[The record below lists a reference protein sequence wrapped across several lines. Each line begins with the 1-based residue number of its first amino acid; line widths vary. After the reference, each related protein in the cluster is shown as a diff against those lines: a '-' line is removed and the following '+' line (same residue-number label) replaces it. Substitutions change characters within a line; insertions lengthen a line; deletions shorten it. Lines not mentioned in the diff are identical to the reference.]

1 MKINQTEYIVN
12 SQASN
17 EYEILIPPKLNLR
30 TTRRMINFDKV
41 ISLCDENAKTPF
53 LIWHQIPRKNLPY
66 FSPIELSSLINGNS
80 SLDLIH
86 DKRGTFEQ
94 FYFFNSFN
102 LISLLDSKK
111 ITVNLIKKEDLDTH
125 IIELYSWF
133 EVIKLL
139 VNAHID
145 DDIGYPI
152 FKTLINQH
160 MPKNVKKYFFNTN
173 NLSTVQLCKL
183 ANLTKRQ
190 FSHQQIKL
198 KKLIKPASNKV
209 LSFSNILLEAR
220 S

>member
-1 MKINQTEYIVN
+1 MGTVVS
-12 SQASN
+12 SQADN
-17 EYEILIPPKLNLR
+17 EFAITIPPKINVR
-30 TTRRMINFDKV
+30 TTKRVIDFTKV
-41 ISLCDENAKTPF
+41 ISLCDESANDAF
-53 LIWHQIPRKNLPY
+53 SAWHQIPKKNLP
-66 FSPIELSSLINGNS
+66 SLLSIEVSSLISGNS